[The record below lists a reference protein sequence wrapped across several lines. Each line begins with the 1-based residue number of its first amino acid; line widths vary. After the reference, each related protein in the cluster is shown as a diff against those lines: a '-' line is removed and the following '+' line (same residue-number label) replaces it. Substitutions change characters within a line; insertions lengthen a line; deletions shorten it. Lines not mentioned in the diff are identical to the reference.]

1 MKKILS
7 KRIDFMKEEREPTL
21 DKNSALTQIEF
32 IIQQASM
39 NPNKKTEISELDTIK
54 KRTRKRKDYP

>member
-1 MKKILS
+1 
-7 KRIDFMKEEREPTL
+7 MKEEREPTL